1 MMLTGSHSS
10 EGRGS
15 FHLYLGVGLVF
26 MKNEFEKLPPNA
38 DSVPNFP
45 RM

>member
-10 EGRGS
+10 DGRRS
-15 FHLYLGVGLVF
+15 FHHYLGVRLVF